1 MLLNVSGKYLYT
13 DSEILPIQDYHN
25 PYFLVLG
32 GDRERTPLQKILNES
47 RIESPRSED
56 QDIANI
62 SGKVNPLAHIIRLG
76 EPERYNSFSRPGTEQ
91 QVFKVYTDE
100 SRFVPEVSDALF
112 FKHGFY
118 TAEHDIPYIQR
129 AASDLAAQGKWI
141 LDSEGK
147 DTTLR
152 VLCYDIET
160 PNYERLQGRAP
171 AEIIGF
177 TEFDVKFNSSHDLDK
192 EEFHFDLR
200 EITGNWREDVI
211 WPLQARGGGEDEIKI
226 ILEFIKHAQKAHII
240 SGHNILSFDNHHI
253 YNRMKSYL
261 DGGEGILA
269 EHERQLLMEFRD
281 KYTRPENFFTY
292 GKKSLGVN
300 FHPISLDTYHGAL
313 QFYRFLDSFSL
324 KNLAKFFGI
333 LIPEREYVD
342 KNEMSTVDWNRLMTY
357 NRHDVQEQAGLTRII
372 LQQALP
378 LAFSTGM
385 PVESLLSSGA
395 TKVWDYMTMIRGAR
409 HKKIIPATCRA
420 HGVSAGI
427 NRILR
432 NRGIE
437 DPNMVKVKEE
447 FVQAA
452 RELGPPMK
460 STQQGR
466 NFDNDGDDKGIT
478 KELARVVK
486 YGNEMPDWVNYP
498 YLAFN
503 TRRVNEKGGDLGYH
517 LPGGMTIQPVDVN
530 SDFIPWW
537 HMIVADVGAMYPTIL
552 KGMNVGADTVRL
564 ARKGEE
570 PDDWVWL
577 KHITE
582 DFLDREDVLYRPLS
596 DMPTEV
602 YADKGH
608 FIGIKLSQSSGLV
621 NLAMTGILNLIFKIK
636 ADLKEGTQKGE
647 DTKTLK
653 MMYNSLKGMRN
664 AGTHGILVASNVS
677 CRQFNLW
684 GGAEITTTG
693 QRILQDAMDEFER
706 RNMRV
711 VYGDTDGIYVA
722 CARSSFGI
730 PGVNTAYGVR
740 GGSGDYFSDPD
751 EVLRVIQH
759 LNERWRDKLNYP
771 GFELEP
777 EYSDAM
783 LFVKH
788 KNYLIWNTR
797 DGQLI
802 MSTKG
807 NNFKGSDKAPIAR
820 KVLEQIMF
828 RVLRDHQEWTDEVKV
843 KESIKR
849 SIKKHT
855 LDIVEKLDLTTV
867 DLADL
872 TLVQT
877 VRPPAFYKERGGSES
892 NLAVRSKALGNLL
905 GQNIRTS
912 SKFRFLVLKNPLTGI
927 QNPTKSGIRPIDYMW
942 PVERVTNLSNIDLDW
957 YRDMILNYIKGAFGL
972 REMERTVQIGLD
984 AFV

>member
-1 MLLNVSGKYLYT
+1 
-13 DSEILPIQDYHN
+13 
-25 PYFLVLG
+25 
-32 GDRERTPLQKILNES
+32 
-47 RIESPRSED
+47 
-56 QDIANI
+56 
-62 SGKVNPLAHIIRLG
+62 
-76 EPERYNSFSRPGTEQ
+76 
-91 QVFKVYTDE
+91 
-100 SRFVPEVSDALF
+100 
-112 FKHGFY
+112 
-118 TAEHDIPYIQR
+118 
-129 AASDLAAQGKWI
+129 
-141 LDSEGK
+141 
-147 DTTLR
+147 
-152 VLCYDIET
+152 
-160 PNYERLQGRAP
+160 
-171 AEIIGF
+171 
-177 TEFDVKFNSSHDLDK
+177 
-192 EEFHFDLR
+192 
-200 EITGNWREDVI
+200 
-211 WPLQARGGGEDEIKI
+211 
-226 ILEFIKHAQKAHII
+226 
-240 SGHNILSFDNHHI
+240 
-253 YNRMKSYL
+253 
-261 DGGEGILA
+261 
-269 EHERQLLMEFRD
+269 
-281 KYTRPENFFTY
+281 
-292 GKKSLGVN
+292 
-300 FHPISLDTYHGAL
+300 
-313 QFYRFLDSFSL
+313 
-324 KNLAKFFGI
+324 
-333 LIPEREYVD
+333 
-342 KNEMSTVDWNRLMTY
+342 
-357 NRHDVQEQAGLTRII
+357 
-372 LQQALP
+372 
-378 LAFSTGM
+378 
-385 PVESLLSSGA
+385 
-395 TKVWDYMTMIRGAR
+395 
-409 HKKIIPATCRA
+409 
-420 HGVSAGI
+420 
-427 NRILR
+427 
-432 NRGIE
+432 
-437 DPNMVKVKEE
+437 
-447 FVQAA
+447 
-452 RELGPPMK
+452 
-460 STQQGR
+460 
-466 NFDNDGDDKGIT
+466 
-478 KELARVVK
+478 
-486 YGNEMPDWVNYP
+486 
-498 YLAFN
+498 
-503 TRRVNEKGGDLGYH
+503 
-517 LPGGMTIQPVDVN
+517 
-530 SDFIPWW
+530 
-537 HMIVADVGAMYPTIL
+537 VADVGAMYPTIL

-771 GFELEP
+771 GFEVEP